1 MRTGG
6 LGEEKAGRKKQHKRL
21 FGTTTGR
28 GFAMHKGAKGAN
40 LLSHIML
47 TAKEILNVSTQ
58 THGRS
63 LVLFVV
69 FISPTLI
76 SELSP

>member
-6 LGEEKAGRKKQHKRL
+6 LGEEKAGREKQHKRL

-40 LLSHIML
+40 LLLHY
-47 TAKEILNVSTQ
+47 KEILNVSTQ

-76 SELSP
+76 SEISP